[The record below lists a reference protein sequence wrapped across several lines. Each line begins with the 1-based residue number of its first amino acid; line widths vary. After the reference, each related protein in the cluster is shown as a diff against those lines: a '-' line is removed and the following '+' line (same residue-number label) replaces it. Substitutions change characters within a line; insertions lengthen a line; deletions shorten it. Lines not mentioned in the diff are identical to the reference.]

1 MDQRTFERKFVAYNP
16 KRTPLKQKDEE
27 LSSEKYSKWV
37 LVLRR
42 VFSNLNSLKKTR
54 LDIKSPL
61 ILDVLKEVVE
71 EEQATLVTEGSISW
85 PNDKVFRYVGFG
97 YCLLRFFTDFCQRR
111 EIEEAAIRK
120 GDLAIKHMNVL
131 LELIQVEYSKRIQLM
146 EKMFP
151 K

>member
-1 MDQRTFERKFVAYNP
+1 MDQRTFERKFVAYDA

-61 ILDVLKEVVE
+61 ILDVLKEVIE

-85 PNDKVFRYVGFG
+85 PNDKVFRYVGFSH
-97 YCLLRFFTDFCQRR
+97 CLLRIFTDIYQRR

-120 GDLAIKHMNVL
+120 GDLAIKHVNVL